1 MCGFPFLEIGRS
13 QTLAKLRVALTYE
26 KVACVAERKWKKKWN
41 PFRKARFSNRT
52 VAGWL
57 LIRQFSEYE
66 DDSLLTFFI
75 RKQQLR

>member
-13 QTLAKLRVALTYE
+13 QTLAKLRVAPNYE
-26 KVACVAERKWKKKWN
+26 KVACVAGKEMEKKWN